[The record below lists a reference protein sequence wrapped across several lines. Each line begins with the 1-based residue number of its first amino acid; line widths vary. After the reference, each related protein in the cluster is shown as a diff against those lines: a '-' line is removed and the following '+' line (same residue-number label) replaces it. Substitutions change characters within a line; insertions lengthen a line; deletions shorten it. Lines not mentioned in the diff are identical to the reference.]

1 MGWQVHRQNTGKQC
15 GLQDGAAI
23 RSREGHM
30 EHGEITEGRQMR
42 QLESPTKTFEALFHK
57 IRREWKIAFLACFLL
72 GLLVH
77 MPALLSDIPNHDGLD
92 SMYFDQNMITSG
104 RWFLTVACG
113 ISSYYTLPWTIGV
126 LGLVYLGCAAAALCE
141 LLEIRR
147 PWAAAACGGLLSVFP
162 AFASTVAYVF
172 TLDGYMLA
180 ILLAVLAVLFVKKRR
195 LGFLPGAVCLAF
207 SMGIYQA
214 YLSFAMILSVFSIL
228 MLCADGAQG
237 PSPKGKDHGRGAA
250 PKDAPEGKDHGKCAA
265 PKDAPEGKGHGECA
279 APKDAPEGK
288 GHGKCAAPKDAP
300 WGGKIKAALGYL
312 YMGVLGTALY
322 YGILRVLLLVQ
333 GKELA
338 GYQGI
343 DGMVS
348 AGMSGRGILSGVVE
362 MYRDFLGFTFHGN
375 VLFQNIFSA
384 AACVLLTV
392 SGAIGAYFALRERK
406 SWKNP
411 VTFVIMVVAVA
422 ALPAATNIILLISPA
437 VTYHLLMRYQWVL
450 YLIGIVAL
458 AGNIAGK
465 APKAGSGES
474 GPPGPILCPG
484 LWAEWAACLGVWAL
498 IFCFCIT
505 DSIAYSNLQKRYE
518 KTYAYCIRLLD
529 RIEQTEGYYPGIP
542 IAMVGVV
549 GDEQY
554 PPTDITLDV
563 TSNMIGMSGDSL
575 LYRGDNYREFIRNY
589 LGATLNILPA
599 EAMAE
604 MYYSEEYTAMESF
617 PGRDSIRIID
627 GILYVK
633 TENVTR

>member
-1 MGWQVHRQNTGKQC
+1 MK
-15 GLQDGAAI
+15 
-23 RSREGHM
+23 
-30 EHGEITEGRQMR
+30 
-42 QLESPTKTFEALFHK
+42 QLESPTRAFEALYHK
-57 IRREWKIAFLACFLL
+57 IRREWKIAFLTCFLL

-77 MPALLSDIPNHDGLD
+77 MPILTADIPNHDGLD

-113 ISSYYTLPWTIGV
+113 ISSYYTLPWLIGI
-126 LGLVYLGCAAAALCE
+126 LGLLYLGCAAAALCE

-147 PWAAAACGGLLSVFP
+147 PWAAAACGGLLSAFP
-162 AFASTVAYVF
+162 ALASTYAYVF

-180 ILLAVLAVLFVKKRR
+180 ILLAVLAVLFVKKGRW
-195 LGFLPGAVCLAF
+195 GFLPGAVCLAL

-214 YLSFAMILSVFSIL
+214 YLSFAIMLSLFSVLRIFAGEEK
-228 MLCADGAQG
+228 ADA
-237 PSPKGKDHGRGAA
+237 GRGAA
-250 PKDAPEGKDHGKCAA
+250 LA
-265 PKDAPEGKGHGECA
+265 
-279 APKDAPEGK
+279 
-288 GHGKCAAPKDAP
+288 
-300 WGGKIKAALGYL
+300 GGLRQGLRYL
-312 YMGVLGTALY
+312 YMGVLGAGLY
-322 YGILRVLLLVQ
+322 YGILQALLLIQ

-348 AGMSGRGILSGVVE
+348 GTAGGTGLLSAAAGM
-362 MYRDFLGFTFHGN
+362 YWDFLGFTLHGN
-375 VLFQNIFSA
+375 VLFQNAFSA
-384 AACVLLTV
+384 GAGILLAA
-392 SGAIGAYFALRERK
+392 SGAAGAFFALRRRK
-406 SWKNP
+406 NWKNP
-411 VTFVIMVVAVA
+411 ANFVIMVGAAA
-422 ALPAATNIILLISPA
+422 ALPAATNVILLISPS

-450 YLIGIVAL
+450 YLIGMVAL
-458 AGNIAGK
+458 TGNIRQEDLAKRGFR
-465 APKAGSGES
+465 
-474 GPPGPILCPG
+474 PGIL
-484 LWAEWAACLGVWAL
+484 AEWAACLGAWTL

-505 DSIAYSNLQKRYE
+505 DNIAYSNLQKRYE

-554 PPTDITLDV
+554 PATDLTLDV

-599 EAMAE
+599 EAMAQ